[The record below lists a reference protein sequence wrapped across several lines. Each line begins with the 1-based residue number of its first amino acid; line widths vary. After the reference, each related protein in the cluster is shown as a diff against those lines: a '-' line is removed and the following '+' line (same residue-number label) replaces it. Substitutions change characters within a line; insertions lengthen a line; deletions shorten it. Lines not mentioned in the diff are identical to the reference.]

1 MPGLKLNHV
10 NKRGPRPQFD
20 KTMQRW
26 SCDAEEIGTFVFDKK
41 SVGFAKVPILQM
53 TGGILFMLTVTW
65 QHRGKYRVTEG
76 TCTCILCLVKTL
88 HLRVSRR
95 SHYSVVIMST
105 MASQITSL
113 LIVLLKHLFRRRS
126 KKTSKLR
133 VTGRC
138 GQNSPVTGEF
148 PTQSTSNAENVSIW
162 WRHHDFEW
170 RHLVITCDLIPLITR
185 ETWKKHIFL
194 IGQYCACS
202 RPLTFNCLVVCRH
215 SDKTILALYSETT
228 WSVGIAQLTHR
239 EVRGGG
245 KNPETGGQG
254 IFALTADRVVS

>member
-1 MPGLKLNHV
+1 MR
-10 NKRGPRPQFD
+10 RGRNWHFRLWQKISWICKSADFTNDWWYIIHANCYLATPRQIQGNWRYVYVYI
-20 KTMQRW
+20 M
-26 SCDAEEIGTFVFDKK
+26 
-41 SVGFAKVPILQM
+41 L
-53 TGGILFMLTVTW
+53 GI
-65 QHRGKYRVTEG
+65 
-76 TCTCILCLVKTL
+76 

-228 WSVGIAQLTHR
+228 WAVGIAQLTHR